1 MPKSYRIRTEVGV
14 DKYINV
20 ELDQDFEFLE
30 ILSLKILSND
40 VYTRFCSDYGVVVG
54 RVTVNNGYGVPNARV
69 SVFIPLEEGD
79 VDNPVISELY
89 PYQNLT
95 SRNEEG
101 YRYNLLPK
109 EPSYLGH
116 QATGTFPT
124 RADVLMDSSYVE
136 VYDKYYRFTVKTNES
151 GDFMIFGV
159 PVGEQTIVMDVD
171 LSDIGCFSLSPQD
184 LIQQG
189 IATEAQ
195 VDGAQFKTSTNLDSL
210 PQIQSFSYNIDVRP
224 LWGDTDICQVG
235 INRLDF
241 DLTKLA
247 NIVIEPY
254 AVFMGSIL
262 STTDDDALSIQC
274 RPKNDTGNLCELI
287 TGPGQVLAIRQTIFA
302 DTEGRPVLEQY
313 QLPDQGKIIDDNGT
327 FVASVPMNLDYITT
341 NEFGEQILSNDP
353 SKGIPTKG
361 KYRFKFR
368 WINKEKTISINRFQ
382 QSITKFSTEIGL
394 SDDEYSGS
402 FQRAGFLVPNI
413 KEHGWISSTLD
424 PLSLP
429 TQTTTYTIAAPPVG
443 SPTPYPAQTGPTLL
457 IGVNVGWQF
466 VQALNNQSFQ
476 IFIDYGTGQGFQPY
490 YGGVESIDLPAGSQ
504 IYIQGTPVGNN
515 PQVFT
520 FNEIPQQKFDL
531 YRSYAFSLDWDDYA
545 DVQSAIDCEDTFYQ
559 FNYNKVYTTALF
571 IDRYKNGIGRA
582 RHLGIKEIDNRT
594 CKTTNNTFPVNDVIK
609 NFDPIFFVFNLLLN
623 VLTLP
628 FIIILWLIHFVGFA
642 WPFLKLLA
650 IGLVGW
656 LTYNQIQTIGTIYA
670 EYSDCQATAATFI
683 ALGLPSGAVMQ
694 TACVTAFVANLA
706 YSGAII
712 LLLSTLLV
720 GLGFLLFKRLKIPR
734 LGLPMINY
742 PDCQSCDC
750 ACNEADLDDDF
761 TLNSFLADINEQV
774 QNSSSGTGDLVLIQ
788 PSGFLAPINSSGA
801 YDIGH
806 PNLYQNPQGSTN
818 VNNGPFDCGSSNQ
831 YQSFEYLLNNGDID
845 GTLVA
850 RANQDFIRLFS
861 GYDVLS
867 SSTPIKLTPNEKDLL
882 HAPQPFLFA
891 AKKNTGPDDRW
902 FAFPITSTYPQR
914 LNEFNTRDK
923 YFGVNAP
930 NRVGVTVNPQFVG
943 SQPYEDQVFVMLANP
958 GTMAS
963 LTPGTLFS
971 FQNPNYYDQYSTNR
985 RVNLTG
991 GTLNQFNLNSIT
1003 GVTFTGQTGVTINYA
1018 DPSSL
1023 NSGGFLSAN
1032 IILTATSLTQIL
1044 STANNGPTTLGVN
1057 GYEESFLKYPTDV
1070 EYFQAI
1076 TGLTVGNFLQLANLT
1091 NQNLF
1096 PAGYLLHKIKFLR
1109 PGCDLVNGTPANIFD
1124 IYTVPT
1130 SALQAM
1136 YSYENYE
1143 IIICTRG
1150 VDAHTQKQTIEYD
1163 LSRIYGHLTPNT
1175 VTLTGKYHMNVPIQG
1190 YPINANATQPAH
1202 PISHLTSN
1210 NQGHNLYFPS
1220 FSLSITGPT
1229 PSNPNFT
1236 AFTSNLPFYYLAT
1249 DDNTTAAAGTY
1260 TSYVPTPLPGFPTIT
1275 MAANMFIVSTTNYL
1289 VPYNPPPQT
1298 TVNFYF
1304 GGGTFIGSNGVYG
1317 FNNLVFNSQ
1326 TALNYFLNNTQGANC
1341 NSACEIL
1348 QYYYFSP
1355 PTTPSYNFKYLNFL
1369 YSAAYY
1375 RTFNPNPINFNSRNY
1390 LVMRSDRLP
1399 TSTKTENGTGSKTG
1413 YGLHQNNSF
1422 IFYTAQGQEPPL
1434 QIQIGL
1440 ELINGGSYD
1449 EPPAITALT
1458 ETLQCEGIV
1467 PLSCYSGNGH
1477 NWGIIPYGTCS
1488 VPEGRVING
1497 CYCLLNKDNFGQ
1509 YLINGAFDN
1518 DLKLL
1523 LEWKVRF
1530 TMNFAL
1536 CRGVF
1541 AQVFQNNWVN
1551 GALYMFSFNTRKIF
1565 GLDPTQPLYNTK
1577 FYKAYCDDV
1586 IVYNDISNNFYYR
1599 SSPWSDT
1606 INEFIGKNSPATS
1619 SLPSSLLN
1627 FPGAAYNFKQI
1638 QFPTTVVD
1646 LGPRD
1651 SFIKEICSNPAFGS
1665 YYVDQVDTTSYQDNS
1680 NLLLLSFLS
1689 RLLNLNV
1696 ASNIQPTSVG
1706 TSFQAGTAIDQF
1718 FDSRRRG
1725 YRIDGD
1731 IAQMLSINSEWKVS
1745 PFITENL
1752 PPTNTNQYIFLGTEG
1767 NLGAFPSKPVFG
1779 VFFSSST
1786 SELRYRKIMAPGI
1799 ETYNQTPLIQDV
1811 FGYPKSQVVPHY
1823 KWVLFK
1829 SNSIFGTENNNWYTN
1844 TIPAGFFKKEYQNLD
1859 FFTLGEKYITQYN
1872 QSQGGFGFI
1881 TNFDSTVVPP
1891 LPEPNFQYPPLGTS
1905 GVIQG
1910 QPVNFFSPN
1919 VTNPAVPSQGVVV
1932 GAPYHFYF
1940 GLFNGKTAID
1950 RFYKLYV
1957 PEF

>member
-642 WPFLKLLA
+642 WPFLKL
-650 IGLVGW
+650 
-656 LTYNQIQTIGTIYA
+656 
-670 EYSDCQATAATFI
+670 
-683 ALGLPSGAVMQ
+683 
-694 TACVTAFVANLA
+694 
-706 YSGAII
+706 
-712 LLLSTLLV
+712 
-720 GLGFLLFKRLKIPR
+720 
-734 LGLPMINY
+734 
-742 PDCQSCDC
+742 
-750 ACNEADLDDDF
+750 
-761 TLNSFLADINEQV
+761 
-774 QNSSSGTGDLVLIQ
+774 
-788 PSGFLAPINSSGA
+788 
-801 YDIGH
+801 
-806 PNLYQNPQGSTN
+806 
-818 VNNGPFDCGSSNQ
+818 
-831 YQSFEYLLNNGDID
+831 
-845 GTLVA
+845 
-850 RANQDFIRLFS
+850 
-861 GYDVLS
+861 
-867 SSTPIKLTPNEKDLL
+867 
-882 HAPQPFLFA
+882 
-891 AKKNTGPDDRW
+891 
-902 FAFPITSTYPQR
+902 
-914 LNEFNTRDK
+914 
-923 YFGVNAP
+923 
-930 NRVGVTVNPQFVG
+930 
-943 SQPYEDQVFVMLANP
+943 
-958 GTMAS
+958 
-963 LTPGTLFS
+963 
-971 FQNPNYYDQYSTNR
+971 
-985 RVNLTG
+985 
-991 GTLNQFNLNSIT
+991 
-1003 GVTFTGQTGVTINYA
+1003 
-1018 DPSSL
+1018 
-1023 NSGGFLSAN
+1023 
-1032 IILTATSLTQIL
+1032 
-1044 STANNGPTTLGVN
+1044 
-1057 GYEESFLKYPTDV
+1057 
-1070 EYFQAI
+1070 
-1076 TGLTVGNFLQLANLT
+1076 
-1091 NQNLF
+1091 
-1096 PAGYLLHKIKFLR
+1096 
-1109 PGCDLVNGTPANIFD
+1109 
-1124 IYTVPT
+1124 
-1130 SALQAM
+1130 
-1136 YSYENYE
+1136 
-1143 IIICTRG
+1143 
-1150 VDAHTQKQTIEYD
+1150 
-1163 LSRIYGHLTPNT
+1163 
-1175 VTLTGKYHMNVPIQG
+1175 
-1190 YPINANATQPAH
+1190 
-1202 PISHLTSN
+1202 
-1210 NQGHNLYFPS
+1210 
-1220 FSLSITGPT
+1220 
-1229 PSNPNFT
+1229 
-1236 AFTSNLPFYYLAT
+1236 
-1249 DDNTTAAAGTY
+1249 
-1260 TSYVPTPLPGFPTIT
+1260 
-1275 MAANMFIVSTTNYL
+1275 
-1289 VPYNPPPQT
+1289 
-1298 TVNFYF
+1298 
-1304 GGGTFIGSNGVYG
+1304 
-1317 FNNLVFNSQ
+1317 
-1326 TALNYFLNNTQGANC
+1326 
-1341 NSACEIL
+1341 
-1348 QYYYFSP
+1348 
-1355 PTTPSYNFKYLNFL
+1355 
-1369 YSAAYY
+1369 
-1375 RTFNPNPINFNSRNY
+1375 
-1390 LVMRSDRLP
+1390 
-1399 TSTKTENGTGSKTG
+1399 
-1413 YGLHQNNSF
+1413 
-1422 IFYTAQGQEPPL
+1422 
-1434 QIQIGL
+1434 
-1440 ELINGGSYD
+1440 
-1449 EPPAITALT
+1449 
-1458 ETLQCEGIV
+1458 
-1467 PLSCYSGNGH
+1467 
-1477 NWGIIPYGTCS
+1477 
-1488 VPEGRVING
+1488 
-1497 CYCLLNKDNFGQ
+1497 
-1509 YLINGAFDN
+1509 
-1518 DLKLL
+1518 
-1523 LEWKVRF
+1523 
-1530 TMNFAL
+1530 
-1536 CRGVF
+1536 
-1541 AQVFQNNWVN
+1541 
-1551 GALYMFSFNTRKIF
+1551 
-1565 GLDPTQPLYNTK
+1565 
-1577 FYKAYCDDV
+1577 
-1586 IVYNDISNNFYYR
+1586 
-1599 SSPWSDT
+1599 
-1606 INEFIGKNSPATS
+1606 
-1619 SLPSSLLN
+1619 
-1627 FPGAAYNFKQI
+1627 
-1638 QFPTTVVD
+1638 
-1646 LGPRD
+1646 
-1651 SFIKEICSNPAFGS
+1651 
-1665 YYVDQVDTTSYQDNS
+1665 
-1680 NLLLLSFLS
+1680 
-1689 RLLNLNV
+1689 
-1696 ASNIQPTSVG
+1696 
-1706 TSFQAGTAIDQF
+1706 
-1718 FDSRRRG
+1718 
-1725 YRIDGD
+1725 
-1731 IAQMLSINSEWKVS
+1731 
-1745 PFITENL
+1745 
-1752 PPTNTNQYIFLGTEG
+1752 
-1767 NLGAFPSKPVFG
+1767 
-1779 VFFSSST
+1779 
-1786 SELRYRKIMAPGI
+1786 
-1799 ETYNQTPLIQDV
+1799 
-1811 FGYPKSQVVPHY
+1811 
-1823 KWVLFK
+1823 
-1829 SNSIFGTENNNWYTN
+1829 
-1844 TIPAGFFKKEYQNLD
+1844 
-1859 FFTLGEKYITQYN
+1859 
-1872 QSQGGFGFI
+1872 
-1881 TNFDSTVVPP
+1881 
-1891 LPEPNFQYPPLGTS
+1891 
-1905 GVIQG
+1905 
-1910 QPVNFFSPN
+1910 
-1919 VTNPAVPSQGVVV
+1919 
-1932 GAPYHFYF
+1932 
-1940 GLFNGKTAID
+1940 
-1950 RFYKLYV
+1950 
-1957 PEF
+1957 